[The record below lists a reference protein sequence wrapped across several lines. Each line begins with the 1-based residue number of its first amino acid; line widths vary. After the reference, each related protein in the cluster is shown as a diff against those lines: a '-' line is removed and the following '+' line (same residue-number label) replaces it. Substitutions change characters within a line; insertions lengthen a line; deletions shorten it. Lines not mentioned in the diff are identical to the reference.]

1 MLQKDFEEIKK
12 KMSDLFRQEK
22 VDYKAVYKLKL
33 ELDEWIEKY
42 YFDNI

>member
-1 MLQKDFEEIKK
+1 MQKDFEEIKK

-22 VDYKAVYKLKL
+22 VDYKEVYKLKL